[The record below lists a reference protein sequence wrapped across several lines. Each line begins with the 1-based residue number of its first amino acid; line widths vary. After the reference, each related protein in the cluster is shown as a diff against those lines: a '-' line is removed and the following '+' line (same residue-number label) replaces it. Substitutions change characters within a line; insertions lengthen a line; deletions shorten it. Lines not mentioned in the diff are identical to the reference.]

1 MDKIRWNV
9 DGLKKREK
17 PKSKVCDTHT
27 HTHTHT
33 HIRML
38 KKIHFSNAHGTVRTS
53 FTLVVVL

>member
-1 MDKIRWNV
+1 MA
-9 DGLKKREK
+9 LKKGK
-17 PKSKVCDTHT
+17 NLSLKYVIHT

>member
-17 PKSKVCDTHT
+17 PKSKVCDT